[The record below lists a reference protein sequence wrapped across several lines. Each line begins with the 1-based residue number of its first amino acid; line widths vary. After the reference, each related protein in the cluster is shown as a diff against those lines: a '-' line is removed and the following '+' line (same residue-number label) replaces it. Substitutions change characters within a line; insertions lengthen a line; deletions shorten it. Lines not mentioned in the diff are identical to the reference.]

1 MKEPKYRRP
10 LNLQQITIL
19 NTLYKFRF
27 TTVSL
32 LAQNQQANSRV
43 ISNRLK
49 ILVDQ
54 GYIAMNYDSSYKIA
68 GRPAT
73 YYLATKGIRFLRQ
86 QSYTNESALRSIY
99 HDKRAEDHRISH
111 RLNVFKAYIQLKH
124 SYTDRFKF
132 YSKTELMDKAY
143 VPKAKPDA
151 YIVDKETNRSY
162 FLDCLEASMT
172 YWTLRKTIRKYI
184 TFAELEI
191 WHKYKPKQPHPEVL
205 LICESDRLQGSVKKL
220 VDMESDR
227 TYAHITISNVIK
239 VNLDM
244 FSRF

>member
-10 LNLQQITIL
+10 LNPQQITIL

-27 TTVSL
+27 TTIAL
-32 LAQNQQANSRV
+32 LAQNQQANLRV

-54 GYIAMNYDSSYKIA
+54 GYIGMNYDSSYRIA

-73 YYLATKGIRFLRQ
+73 YYLATKGIRFLRERP
-86 QSYTNESALRSIY
+86 YTNESALRSIY
-99 HDKRAEDHRISH
+99 HDKRAEQHRINH

-124 SYTDRFKF
+124 TYPDRFKF

-143 VPKAKPDA
+143 APKTKPDA
-151 YIVDKETNRSY
+151 YIVDKETSKSY
-162 FLDCLEASMT
+162 FLECLEDNTA

-184 TFAELEI
+184 TFAELEV
-191 WHKYKPKQPHPEVL
+191 WQEYKPKQPEPEVL
-205 LICESDRLQGSVKKL
+205 LICESAKLEKTVGRL
-220 VDMESDR
+220 VDKASDR
-227 TYAHITISNVIK
+227 SYANVNIRVTEK
-239 VNLDM
+239 GVYII
-244 FSRF
+244 